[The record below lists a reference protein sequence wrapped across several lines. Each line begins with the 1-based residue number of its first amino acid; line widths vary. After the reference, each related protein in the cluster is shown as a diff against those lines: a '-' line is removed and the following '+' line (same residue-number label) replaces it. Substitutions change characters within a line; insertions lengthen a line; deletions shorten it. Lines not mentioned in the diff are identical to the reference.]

1 MNTFVEP
8 SSICE
13 DSSLSIRIP
22 RFRLSTRAPR
32 SSLKY
37 SLSKPSIRGEE
48 WAEWSRMN
56 EETLG
61 FEVASITL
69 PDTQQVPRLLSP
81 LSAIA

>member
-1 MNTFVEP
+1 MNTLDPPPFG
-8 SSICE
+8 
-13 DSSLSIRIP
+13 DRGSLSIRIP